1 MIFPL
6 RLAASL
12 LTTATAGLALA
23 VETQGSSNHFQIT
36 DQIQLKNPP
45 NFSTNITP
53 GSFAPWNADVM
64 LNTWAHAFA
73 AGPIQ
78 FQHHGQADGGGE
90 DWLQHKEAPGL
101 SVWDQARSGFW
112 DGADVYIY
120 RIENGVMNLLRKTK
134 VAKSSIGKDP
144 VTQERTEEKIWFED
158 KGPAVKP
165 GDFYVLRMERESMP
179 MQIRKEIL
187 QGTESPLLTGYSTLT
202 GKADW
207 SFDRGQVAPEGGSR
221 ASLKIDMKEASLE
234 QPAGPWHWFVTQG
247 KDANAGIV
255 RFKEGKQYRAQVW
268 LKQEGMSDPRVKL
281 QFGTVK
287 RTTVDVTGEWQKF
300 EFDLPVDNPELPY
313 ANSQS
318 EGTRMWIAGVSPGT
332 LWIDNFMIYQTD
344 APPFSVMR
352 EEVETLKKFQPH
364 TLRLWGGLDAPT
376 LEFWLSQGFSQ
387 PTTMSGYG
395 KSGHPV
401 LASLSDVLAVC
412 EEVGADPWL
421 ILNPWFTAEENAG
434 LMEYLAGP
442 ADKGLGQLRAKH
454 GRAEPWTN
462 TFKKIYIESANE
474 AWNQIMRY
482 AMPSQPER
490 YAAVAD
496 RQFRELKTS
505 PYFARDKFEFIANGW
520 DNSMKPDGWTRRV
533 ALACKEADRVDI
545 AYYFGGWEKNA
556 TAPEGDVAAM
566 DEVFQDKLLGT
577 ALEFGPKGVDFSMAD
592 PQFVRHFAGVL
603 GKNPD
608 LLASGLASIGAPK
621 TKFKPEQ
628 LTAPDIASLW
638 ALDTEFPGSIR
649 SLVASRRVILEF
661 PLLHASFRAV
671 ANDPALQSQTVEA
684 LALAEPQIL
693 PELADGLID
702 LNAPSRLLPLFKAH
716 PESVKKWA
724 ETLEGS
730 ARKDLEAFLAKPEKL
745 TYNITNQLRAK
756 LQARVLELATAGDPA
771 FLAALRKETT
781 PELIRGHMP
790 NHINYVMASTLRQ
803 APERRV
809 DHLMQGM
816 KADSLLASAAMKKIA
831 EDSEAFK
838 SEGKMMAELLSKD
851 ITGLFGQGEAF
862 KPDDDSKLL
871 MRAVPMEVRLELWQ
885 RVRDAGLPGI
895 SDDNARLLMSA
906 MLAAQL
912 GDTKPAE
919 ALATDPV
926 FIENLE
932 RRIGEGIP
940 VPFLSAAGNNAEV
953 GDRLSRL
960 LTLDPSLTAKKLA
973 VYEGGPGY
981 SLPGPGKSSSEED
994 ENVGKSLA
1002 LGTSTL
1008 DASMQ
1013 FIAAGAAPV
1022 AYYKY
1027 RTGPYWSS
1035 HNNPKDRVPYPT
1047 WLALEMRNTLCS
1059 GDLLVVE
1066 PVNVRRIDVPDKEIL
1081 KTSNDGKG
1089 SKTKVKGRQKVPMTV
1104 CYAFRD
1110 ADKFSVM
1117 LINRSLTETA
1127 NVSLDLP
1134 SGISGG
1140 SRQFALTHSD
1150 PKANN
1155 RETQNVFV
1163 QESEGP
1169 ELKSGMQV
1177 VVPPASV
1184 VVLAGNK

>member
-1 MIFPL
+1 MKFLLKTCTIL
-6 RLAASL
+6 LA
-12 LTTATAGLALA
+12 TGTGPALA
-23 VETQGSSNHFQIT
+23 GDPAVRTDHFRIS
-36 DQIQLKNPP
+36 DQVQVKDAP

-53 GSFAPWNADVM
+53 GPFAPWNADVM
-64 LNTWAHAFA
+64 LNTWAHAFTS
-73 AGPIQ
+73 GPIQ
-78 FQHHGQADGGGE
+78 FQHHGRADDGGE
-90 DWLQHKEAPGL
+90 DWLQHNEAPRL

-120 RIENGVMNLLRKTK
+120 RIENGVMSLLRKTK
-134 VAKSSIGKDP
+134 VAKSSIGNDP
-144 VTQERTEEKIWFED
+144 ATNARTEEKIWFED

-165 GDFYVLRMERESMP
+165 GDFYVLRMERDRMP

-187 QGTESPLLTGYSTLT
+187 QGTESPLLTGYSTIT

-207 SFDRGQVAPEGGSR
+207 SFDRAQVAPEGGSR
-221 ASLKIDMKEASLE
+221 ASLKVDMKEATPENPS
-234 QPAGPWHWFVTQG
+234 GPWHWFVTQG
-247 KDANAGIV
+247 KTAHAGIV

-287 RTTVDVTGEWQKF
+287 RATVDVTGEWQKF

-313 ANSQS
+313 ADSQND
-318 EGTRMWIAGVSPGT
+318 GTRLWIAGVSPGT
-332 LWIDNFMIYQTD
+332 LWIDNFMVYQTD
-344 APPFSVMR
+344 APPFAVMR
-352 EEVETLKKFQPH
+352 EEVETLKKFKPH

-376 LEFWLSQGFSQ
+376 LEYWLSQGFAQ

-395 KSGHPV
+395 KSGQPV
-401 LASLSDVLAVC
+401 LASLSDVLNVC
-412 EEVGADPWL
+412 QEVGADPWL
-421 ILNPWFTAEENAG
+421 IINPWFTAEENAG

-442 ADKGLGQLRAKH
+442 ADQGLGQLRAKH
-454 GRAEPWTN
+454 GRAEPWTKA
-462 TFKKIYIESANE
+462 FKKIYIESANE

-520 DNSMKPDGWTRRV
+520 DNSMKPEGWTRRV
-533 ALACKEADRVDI
+533 ALASKEADRVDI

-556 TAPEGDVAAM
+556 TAPEGDAAAM

-577 ALEFGPKGVDFSMAD
+577 ALEFGPKVVDFSMAD

-621 TKFKPEQ
+621 TNFKPEQ
-628 LTAPDIASLW
+628 LTATDIDSLW
-638 ALDTEFPGSIR
+638 ALDTEFPESIR
-649 SLVASRRVILEF
+649 GLVASRRVALEF

-716 PESVKKWA
+716 PESVNKWV
-724 ETLEGS
+724 ETLDGS

-745 TYNITNQLRAK
+745 TYNITNQLRAR
-756 LQARVLELATAGDPA
+756 LQARVLELAAAGDPA
-771 FLAALRKETT
+771 FLAALRKEAT

-790 NHINYVMASTLRQ
+790 NHINYVMAATLRH

-809 DHLMQGM
+809 DHLMQAM
-816 KADSLLASAAMKKIA
+816 KADPVFASAAMKKIS
-831 EDSEAFK
+831 EDPGAFQAK
-838 SEGKMMAELLSKD
+838 GTAMAGLLSKD
-851 ITGLFGQGEAF
+851 IVGLFGQGEAF
-862 KPDDDSKLL
+862 KPEDDSKLL
-871 MRAVPMEVRLELWQ
+871 MRALPGDVRIELWQ
-885 RVRDAGLPGI
+885 RVRDAGLPSI
-895 SDDNARLLMSA
+895 SDENAKLLMAA

-912 GDTKPAE
+912 GDTQPAE

-932 RRIGEGIP
+932 RRVGDGIP
-940 VPFLSAAGNNAEV
+940 VPFLTAAGNNAEI
-953 GDRLSRL
+953 GDRLTRQ
-960 LTLDPSLTAKKLA
+960 LTLDPSLSAKKLA

-1002 LGTSTL
+1002 LGTATL

-1013 FIAAGAAPV
+1013 FIASGAAPV

-1027 RTGPYWSS
+1027 RTGAYWSS

-1047 WLALEMRNTLCS
+1047 WLALEMRNTLCP
-1059 GDLLVVE
+1059 GDLLVVDA
-1066 PVNVRRIDVPDKEIL
+1066 VDVHRIDVPDKEIL
-1081 KTSNDGKG
+1081 KTTNDGKG
-1089 SKTKVKGRQKVPMTV
+1089 SRAKVKGRQQVPMTV

-1110 ADKFSVM
+1110 GENFSVM
-1117 LINRSLTETA
+1117 LLNRSLTEPA
-1127 NVSLDLP
+1127 NVTLDLP
-1134 SGISGG
+1134 SGVSGG
-1140 SRQFALTHSD
+1140 TQQFALTNPD

-1155 RETQNVFV
+1155 REAQNVSV

-1184 VVLAGNK
+1184 VVLSKKK